1 MFATDVRVLGI
12 KHIIINLQI
21 LSKVILQ
28 EERDMNKSRVIN
40 HYKTSRKKRR
50 NAVLR
55 KLSFTIITAVFV
67 TIIALS
73 VFSMSAKAKSTQGAN
88 DYKYYTSHM
97 IMPGESL
104 WSIAQENID
113 YVHYESVQA
122 YIEEINFINGMTN
135 SELQIGD
142 YILIPYFS
150 DEIK

>member
-1 MFATDVRVLGI
+1 
-12 KHIIINLQI
+12 
-21 LSKVILQ
+21 
-28 EERDMNKSRVIN
+28 MNKGRSSN
-40 HYKTSRKKRR
+40 HYKTLRKKRKSR
-50 NAVLR
+50 VLR
-55 KLSFTIITAVFV
+55 RLSFTIITAIFL

-73 VFSMSAKAKSTQGAN
+73 VFSLSAKAKSTQGAD

-113 YVHYESVQA
+113 YVHYESVQN

-135 SELQIGD
+135 SELHIGD

-150 DEIK
+150 DEMK

>member
-1 MFATDVRVLGI
+1 
-12 KHIIINLQI
+12 
-21 LSKVILQ
+21 
-28 EERDMNKSRVIN
+28 MNKGRSSN
-40 HYKTSRKKRR
+40 HYKTLRKKRKSR
-50 NAVLR
+50 VLR
-55 KLSFTIITAVFV
+55 RLSFTIITAIFV

-73 VFSMSAKAKSTQGAN
+73 VFSLSAKAKSTQGAD

-113 YVHYESVQA
+113 YVHYESVQN

-135 SELQIGD
+135 SELHIGD

-150 DEIK
+150 DEMK

>member
-1 MFATDVRVLGI
+1 
-12 KHIIINLQI
+12 
-21 LSKVILQ
+21 
-28 EERDMNKSRVIN
+28 MNKSRISN

-50 NAVLR
+50 SVVLR

-113 YVHYESVQA
+113 YVHYESVLA
-122 YIEEINFINGMTN
+122 YIEEINFINGMNN

>member
-1 MFATDVRVLGI
+1 
-12 KHIIINLQI
+12 
-21 LSKVILQ
+21 
-28 EERDMNKSRVIN
+28 MNKGRGYN
-40 HYKTSRKKRR
+40 LYKTLRKKRKSGI
-50 NAVLR
+50 LR

-73 VFSMSAKAKSTQGAN
+73 VFSLSAKAKSTQGAD

-113 YVHYESVQA
+113 YVHYESVQN
-122 YIEEINFINGMTN
+122 YIEEINFINGMAN

-150 DEIK
+150 DEMK

>member
-1 MFATDVRVLGI
+1 
-12 KHIIINLQI
+12 
-21 LSKVILQ
+21 
-28 EERDMNKSRVIN
+28 MNKGRSSN
-40 HYKTSRKKRR
+40 HYKTLRKKRKSR
-50 NAVLR
+50 VLR
-55 KLSFTIITAVFV
+55 RLSFTIITAIFV

-73 VFSMSAKAKSTQGAN
+73 VFSLSATAKSTQGAD

-113 YVHYESVQA
+113 YVHYESVQN

-135 SELQIGD
+135 SELHIGD

-150 DEIK
+150 DEMK

>member
-1 MFATDVRVLGI
+1 
-12 KHIIINLQI
+12 
-21 LSKVILQ
+21 
-28 EERDMNKSRVIN
+28 MNKGRSSNHYKNKRKKRKSRVL
-40 HYKTSRKKRR
+40 RR
-50 NAVLR
+50 
-55 KLSFTIITAVFV
+55 LSFTIITAIFV

-73 VFSMSAKAKSTQGAN
+73 VFSLSAKAKSTQGAD

-113 YVHYESVQA
+113 YVHYESVQN

-135 SELQIGD
+135 SELHIGD

-150 DEIK
+150 DEMK

>member
-1 MFATDVRVLGI
+1 
-12 KHIIINLQI
+12 
-21 LSKVILQ
+21 
-28 EERDMNKSRVIN
+28 MNKGRSSN
-40 HYKTSRKKRR
+40 HYKTLRKKRKSR
-50 NAVLR
+50 VLR
-55 KLSFTIITAVFV
+55 RLSFTIITAIFV

-73 VFSMSAKAKSTQGAN
+73 VFSLSAKAKSTQGAD

-113 YVHYESVQA
+113 YVNYESVQN

-135 SELQIGD
+135 SELHIGD

-150 DEIK
+150 DEMK

>member
-1 MFATDVRVLGI
+1 MLFR
-12 KHIIINLQI
+12 
-21 LSKVILQ
+21 S
-28 EERDMNKSRVIN
+28 MNKGRSSN
-40 HYKTSRKKRR
+40 HYKTLRKKRKSR
-50 NAVLR
+50 VLR
-55 KLSFTIITAVFV
+55 RLSFTIITAIFV

-73 VFSMSAKAKSTQGAN
+73 VFSLSAKAKSTQGAD

-113 YVHYESVQA
+113 YVHYESVQN

-135 SELQIGD
+135 SELHIGD

-150 DEIK
+150 DEMK